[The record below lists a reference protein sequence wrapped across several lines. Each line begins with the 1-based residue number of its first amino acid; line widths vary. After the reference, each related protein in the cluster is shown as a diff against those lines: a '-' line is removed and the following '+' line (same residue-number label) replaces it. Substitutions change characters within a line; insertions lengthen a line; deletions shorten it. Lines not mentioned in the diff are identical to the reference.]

1 MDILTGDKNLDME
14 ILMKLKDHEL
24 GPVCQANKYINSL
37 CKTPIFWYNRLIKKI
52 EKSYQENLKLNK
64 NMKKFEVNGIE
75 LENMKDYFG
84 FENLQELNNFLNEF
98 SLNALYSLYVM
109 YDIIVNNL
117 VDLVYTFDD
126 TKLPKYINK
135 KELIFYLRREF
146 AKNYYKHIGG
156 KLIEVPILHFV
167 RYTPEYTYTEKPY
180 ISMTNDDYKINSLIG
195 IRK

>member
-14 ILMKLKDHEL
+14 ILMKLKDYEL
-24 GPVCQANKYINSL
+24 GPVCQANKYINTL
-37 CKTPIFWYNRLIKKI
+37 CKTPIFWYNRMIKKI
-52 EKSYQENLKLNK
+52 EESYQKNLKLNK
-64 NMKKFEVNGIE
+64 NMKKFEVNGIN
-75 LENMKDYFG
+75 LEKMKDYFG
-84 FENLQELNNFLNEF
+84 FENLQELNNFLNKF

-156 KLIEVPILHFV
+156 KLIEVPNLYFV
-167 RYTPEYTYTEKPY
+167 RYTPEYNYTQNPY
-180 ISMTNDDYKINSLIG
+180 ILMGNDDYKTNSLIG